1 MKDEM
6 ITVPEIAKYLRIS
19 PPTVYKLVNSGA
31 IPHVKVGFRYI
42 IPRTKFLIWL
52 DEHTSGGIAHE

>member
-19 PPTVYKLVNSGA
+19 PPTAYKLVNSGT

-42 IPRTKFLIWL
+42 IPRSKFLLWL
-52 DEHTSGGIAHE
+52 DQNTTGGVAHE